1 MLALV
6 PALLLAACGG
16 SGDSASSSQ
25 DARAS
30 QAASDRPVTDSAN
43 VDAAIEE
50 NPCELASA
58 EMVAA
63 LFEVP
68 VAELERES
76 SMSSACV
83 YSWENAGE
91 TERLDVKVKVSDV
104 EEDRSEEH
112 TSELQSLMRISYAVF
127 CLK

>member
-1 MLALV
+1 MRVVFQSRSYKPRTVSSEMRTLV
-6 PALLLAACGG
+6 PALVLAAWGG
-16 SGDSASSSQ
+16 SVDSGSSSQ
-25 DARAS
+25 DARARM
-30 QAASDRPVTDSAN
+30 AGTDRPVTGSAN

-50 NPCELASA
+50 NPCKLASA

-83 YSWENAGE
+83 YSWENASE
-91 TERLDVKVKVSDV
+91 T
-104 EEDRSEEH
+104 
-112 TSELQSLMRISYAVF
+112 
-127 CLK
+127 

>member
-30 QAASDRPVTDSAN
+30 KAASDRPVTDSAN
-43 VDAAIEE
+43 FDAAIEE

-58 EMVAA
+58 DMVAA

-68 VAELERES
+68 VSELERES
-76 SMSSACV
+76 SISSACV
-83 YSWENAGE
+83 YRLENAAA
-91 TERLDVKVKVSDV
+91 TERLDVMGIVSDV
-104 EEDRSEEH
+104 EMADQRAGSNFH
-112 TSELQSLMRISYAVF
+112 ALHRGQQGTRTT
-127 CLK
+127 

>member
-1 MLALV
+1 MSNRISNPRAVSYAMLAPV

-25 DARAS
+25 DSRAN

-43 VDAAIEE
+43 VDAALEE

-68 VAELERES
+68 VAELEREAS
-76 SMSSACV
+76 LSSACV
-83 YSWENAGE
+83 YSWENEIG
-91 TERLDVKVKVSDV
+91 R
-104 EEDRSEEH
+104 
-112 TSELQSLMRISYAVF
+112 
-127 CLK
+127 

>member
-6 PALLLAACGG
+6 PALVLAACGG

-91 TERLDVKVKVSDV
+91 TERLDVKVK
-104 EEDRSEEH
+104 RSEERRVGKECVS
-112 TSELQSLMRISYAVF
+112 TCRTRGSPYQ
-127 CLK
+127 